1 MRYLPRIASFLP
13 HLRRRHAMASTDLFE
28 LARRAQRERT
38 LPRASLALMQ
48 RKLDRLAAKF
58 NETAELEA
66 TLPRRERLSVGIALV
81 CRPWTLS
88 ATAALRRS

>member
-1 MRYLPRIASFLP
+1 
-13 HLRRRHAMASTDLFE
+13 MASTDLFE

-81 CRPWTLS
+81 CRPWTFS